1 MYSIACGI
9 AATWRVSSA
18 SARAFYDYSMHA
30 VADEAM
36 RIVDIAEAILPR
48 FSSRFRLADVSAFSI
63 SLLFAEEKI
72 VDRIIV

>member
-1 MYSIACGI
+1 MYSIACGM

-18 SARAFYDYSMHA
+18 SARAFYGYFLRA

-36 RIVDIAEAILPR
+36 RIVGIAEAILPG
-48 FSSRFRLADVSAFSI
+48 FSELSAFSI

-72 VDRIIV
+72 VWTV